1 MSDSFEDW
9 MPPKIQYSES
19 AGMAATQALRDF
31 YKSEMEKWKATAEQL
46 QALTIQLQADLDR
59 WEKDLLKRNG
69 LL

>member
-31 YKSEMEKWKATAEQL
+31 YKSEMEMWKAKAEQL
-46 QALTIQLQADLDR
+46 QALTVQLQADIDR